1 MALVRL
7 RLSPRESGRPRSST
21 FQPLLPRSPC
31 VLTARYRRG
40 YRVGPRRTIERNP
53 RNCRDTPPFP
63 RNKDGERS
71 NRVRKKRKKRLGSKE
86 RKCSHWAFFAFIIR
100 DTLTSEITFHDVSRA
115 LCITLSDPC
124 TKKWKSLTGTFVTRD
139 YTHSTQRFG
148 TDRIANTTPTRSTS
162 RVERTVRFSLNF
174 SSVVLKAPRRSH
186 GQSTVPILF
195 PNVSS

>member
-100 DTLTSEITFHDVSRA
+100 DTLTSGILFTTFRVHFVS
-115 LCITLSDPC
+115 LC
-124 TKKWKSLTGTFVTRD
+124 
-139 YTHSTQRFG
+139 
-148 TDRIANTTPTRSTS
+148 
-162 RVERTVRFSLNF
+162 
-174 SSVVLKAPRRSH
+174 
-186 GQSTVPILF
+186 PILVRKNGNHLLVLSLHVITRTPLNDSAPIESQIQHQQDPHLVSNERYDF
-195 PNVSS
+195 PLISPRSF

>member
-115 LCITLSDPC
+115 LCITLSLYEKMEI
-124 TKKWKSLTGTFVTRD
+124 TYWYFR
-139 YTHSTQRFG
+139 YTWLHALHSTIRHRSNRKYNTNKIHISCRTNG
-148 TDRIANTTPTRSTS
+148 TI
-162 RVERTVRFSLNF
+162 
-174 SSVVLKAPRRSH
+174 
-186 GQSTVPILF
+186 F
-195 PNVSS
+195 P

>member
-100 DTLTSEITFHDVSRA
+100 DTLTSGILFTTFRVHFVS
-115 LCITLSDPC
+115 LCPC
-124 TKKWKSLTGTFVTRD
+124 TKKWKSLIGTFVTRD

>member
-71 NRVRKKRKKRLGSKE
+71 NRVQKKRKKRLGSKE

-100 DTLTSEITFHDVSRA
+100 DTLTSGILFTTFRVHFIS
-115 LCITLSDPC
+115 LCPC

>member
-71 NRVRKKRKKRLGSKE
+71 NRIRKKRKKRLGSKE

-100 DTLTSEITFHDVSRA
+100 DTLTSGILFTTFRVHFVS
-115 LCITLSDPC
+115 LCPC
-124 TKKWKSLTGTFVTRD
+124 TKKWKSLIGTFVTRD